1 VSNESEPWGGRSLAS
16 YIETLFAALEANDA
30 AAGQRVRQLAGS
42 RTARIKLDEEEVL
55 TTFVDGQLQ
64 VRPADPS
71 ALVHGHGA
79 TDRDTV
85 VDLLTGR
92 VEAFAALLSGRL
104 EIVGEP
110 DAVAGML
117 QIIETL
123 LDAAPR
129 VAELQLLERE
139 LVAAHARAT
148 LHARQLPAW
157 YPAEITRDERSLLAR
172 LDLLPDEPDH

>member
-1 VSNESEPWGGRSLAS
+1 MSSEQSGRSLAS
-16 YIETLFAALEANDA
+16 YVEKLFAALDAADA
-30 AAGQRVRQLAGS
+30 AAGNRVRQLAAS
-42 RTARIKLDEEEVL
+42 RTARISLDDETVL
-55 TTFVDGQLQ
+55 ASFIDSELQ
-64 VRPADPS
+64 VQPDDAS
-71 ALVHGHGA
+71 ALVDGHGA

-92 VEAFAALLSGRL
+92 AEAFAALLSGQL

-129 VAELQLLERE
+129 VPELQLLERE
-139 LVAAHARAT
+139 LVAAHVRASRHR
-148 LHARQLPAW
+148 LSAPQSSAW
-157 YPAEITRDERSLLAR
+157 YPDEITADERTLLAR
-172 LDLLPDEPDH
+172 LDLLPADPDH